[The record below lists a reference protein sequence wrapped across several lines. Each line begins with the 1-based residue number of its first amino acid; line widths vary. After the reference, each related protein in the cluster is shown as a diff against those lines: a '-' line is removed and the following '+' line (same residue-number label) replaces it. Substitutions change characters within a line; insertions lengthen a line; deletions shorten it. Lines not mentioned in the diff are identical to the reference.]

1 MLQEDFDEIY
11 KNHPQD
17 AIQKAYFGNQCF
29 RLFTACCYAKNP
41 NNNDVRNDNVIVVTE
56 SSVQDRV
63 ASISCLQ
70 KVIQKLKHMHKK
82 SHENAYVWSD
92 GMGSQFI
99 SRYIFK
105 LLTSKGP
112 MMESKW

>member
-1 MLQEDFDEIY
+1 MLHEDFAEIY
-11 KNHPQD
+11 KNHQQD
-17 AIQKAYFGNQCF
+17 VIQKAYFGNQCF
-29 RLFTACCYAKNP
+29 RIFTACCYAKSP

-56 SSVQDRV
+56 SSDHDRV

-70 KVIQKLKHMHKK
+70 KVIHKIEHMHEKTYK
-82 SHENAYVWSD
+82 NVYVWSD

-105 LLTSKGP
+105 LLADKCP
-112 MMESKW
+112 LME